1 MGETCNRDDR
11 SNNIVISL
19 KILKGRNLLRD
30 QEERR
35 KNID

>member
-1 MGETCNRDDR
+1 
-11 SNNIVISL
+11 VIYL